1 MSDNPTIDPITGLP
15 LSNVVDPITGEQF
28 KNLRQLNTY
37 RQNYAKQPEQ
47 INPSTGWAMSTGDF
61 SNYSAYNVP
70 VAPRPFDMEE
80 LRARNQGTGE
90 KWLRGLGKF
99 GVTAG
104 SSFVNT
110 FTGMMGM
117 VDWGIDVINPQTN
130 ADLAKTQAKWAR
142 AIDTEKW
149 RDAARESMP
158 HYYTKEEL
166 ANTGTFGNM
175 FTANFASDKLL
186 DGLGFFV
193 GTAAATY
200 ATGGFSLLGRVG
212 QAANISRG
220 LAAWRAATT
229 LRSGQSIGKALSAA
243 RNTKFWASKIGGKAA
258 YLESAAYSAMGEAAL
273 EARETGRMTFE
284 KLKKAAESRKALA
297 GEDPNLT
304 PQELQ
309 QIKLQAIEA
318 EGAAFYGNLAVL
330 IPSNALMFR
339 GILRP
344 FNKAGVTSRFLR
356 ATTKAERSAGM
367 GNVVDKLAGLPT
379 GVRQIAQAARF
390 TAPLTTR
397 MATEGS
403 EEAAQFAIQEGI
415 TDYQLARMQ
424 NNGLG
429 DLVESLIDSN
439 KIKALGEALP
449 EIGNRAY
456 ETFSNPDSRE
466 QFIIGA
472 LVGLIGG
479 GRGAVEEA
487 QAKRE
492 MRDVQEKLFND
503 PNFYKLAAKGEATS
517 AAAEYVKAMDRAEQ
531 AGDQQLYEYF
541 QKRFQTAQILNH
553 YETGSLDLFRAMMKD
568 AELLEESEFKSL
580 FGIEESQSIDQ
591 KAMIA
596 DILERADEIEKSAA
610 LIDELHSMSPTRG
623 AARLFMSEEQKQ
635 REKED
640 IKDNDTYK
648 FFLKQELG
656 TINLADAAIRA
667 KVAKIKELFPGEDL
681 TIPVKQKDGR
691 TRIVNMENRL
701 LRYARNRFGAVQEGT
716 EEGTENIVPD
726 TRKLLQ
732 NLAQLQGQALL
743 AGGIETAEAFKN
755 ELQDLIA
762 IIQTKDNAATAMR
775 NLLRDPAGR
784 DLAISR
790 AKLVERLERRAKV
803 DEEGQGY
810 IRDTTTPEELEAKTE
825 GLRSSYKAQ
834 GLTPEQVDRA
844 MQPVETEIRERK
856 KARSEATDRWN
867 TMSKTAVAAETD
879 LSPLLQKHRTE
890 YLEKRPQEEPLVNT
904 EEEARRRQAERQQ
917 QQGQQTPKPTKTAD
931 IRPGISTSVS
941 GKEDALLTTVEGQ
954 RELVV
959 VQDDQG
965 RTFVVANENGE
976 LSTNDIHKERTLDGE
991 PIITNPELLSTED
1004 TAPGAEVEI
1013 VVIEDDWWVQNKN
1026 NPKYKN
1032 EPENIPMYIR
1042 VPDKGIVGTLIANN
1056 SPLRHTVY
1064 NAWKKGG
1071 EDTAIT
1077 IKIAEKIATNR
1088 NNARVESEQGLVPYM
1103 SNVVETLGN
1112 VPIGVVGFD
1121 RDAVTNRGIRLGNMH
1136 NLTDEDKAALS
1147 KAADEA
1153 VQRTGQKGVFNLRLG
1168 QVVAF
1173 HKNPKG
1179 EWTYS
1184 VLSTAKLNEEEQAKA
1199 FERIVNSSDEAT
1211 YDDLISLVGL
1221 NELEPESMGG
1231 LAALYLS
1238 VEDKYIEGTSRRMIR
1253 FALPEEFVKELNLDE
1268 DVSSVVG
1275 AIDSDALKMILE
1287 NPDAAA
1293 EILKDKKRAGNLIQS
1308 VGRDEEAEGPAYIE
1322 FSGVGFD
1329 VANKEQLGQ
1338 LLISA
1343 PEIIKDLLVNKR
1355 RQVSI
1360 DDLNADP
1367 NYLRELANE
1376 EHERGAEDTMF
1387 GFKGVISTDLKA
1399 HNGSVFHAIGMR
1411 FSDKVTV
1418 NGKVVDIAV
1427 PPITV
1432 PNAPKSQKPRTGSKS
1447 IEELL
1452 EEKRRAQEEK
1462 PEGPSEPKTLQQLL
1476 KERQEKQDKQD
1487 ASSPEFGAKMSAAL
1501 RLQNKGVENP
1511 TATEIGLEQIA
1522 QVQEKSKKIIAPGAE
1537 NHPGKTQE
1545 EKDMYYDTETKTYHP
1560 RVSFVVYNGQR
1571 ITNPKPALA
1580 AALAVGK
1587 QVDEAF
1593 RQYLSGEQV
1602 TALDAPG
1609 LSETLEAFA
1618 QELINNGETVVA
1630 RNLIVPNVQDNLYG
1644 EIDILTVD
1652 ENGVFRVY
1660 DLKTMKNAWTETWK
1674 NGDNIGQN
1682 IYETPYYK
1690 DGMPKQTEHS
1700 RQLSLYRIAL
1710 AKTYGI
1716 VAEQATVVGIKP
1728 TYKIE
1733 DITAGKSPASIE
1745 YIGLRDVPMLDTV
1758 SFTIDNVPGHVIFD
1772 VNEKRE
1778 EVGEEQEQ
1786 NNQEALNRLIQE
1798 QGGLS
1803 QQLGL
1808 EEDEDDPFG
1817 ATRAIATI
1825 GTSYKRMNR
1834 NQARKWLRDR
1844 NMPVEF
1850 YEAAVQIGS
1859 LTVHGY
1865 FKNGAVHL
1873 WHNAEVGTEY
1883 HEAFHYTFRILLN
1896 DEQREQLYA
1905 EARIKYNLPNATNLQ
1920 LEEEMAEDFRDYVF
1934 TAEQSAKG
1942 IKGKIIKFFKDLYNY
1957 IKILVSGKHVGIE
1970 QIYSLIESNKIPA
1983 KFERNTETLQ
1993 PKPGDSD
2000 MVTRAVSGMSAD
2012 VDTQAMVIDSIST
2025 VFKNEF
2031 DKRKEIESRKPRK
2044 MRLRDNEIAAILLGT
2059 SKSTRGDIADFFLRH
2074 SMAQLV
2080 NGELR
2085 YVPEDVFRKFIAAT
2099 PAEKGQIVKENNLI
2113 KAFPVADAT
2122 QAFPVEMLKSKT
2134 PEDFQ
2139 AMSALFFKIW
2149 NNWFD
2154 VIDERTGN
2162 VEKFGFREAVVH
2174 DLRRFGIS
2182 MTTNSLIKETFDTEE
2197 EGLAQKEEVNYDKI
2211 YAVTHFEQDP
2221 IKTVSQEVRRAFSE
2235 ILNMERN
2242 MLGFQTYINVEDAL
2256 RATLAVAIGS
2266 ETYEEIVA
2274 NIQYAAQEF
2283 DVLKPIAAYLTTNP
2297 KAENAAA
2304 IRRFL
2309 TKEYSEQRII
2319 MEEMLED
2326 DMRVKHVNSDR
2337 KSATI
2342 GWVTTWKGE
2351 SIETVAMEGLRPLAL
2366 MKENEDKTLSF
2377 NNNTLDGKSR
2387 LQHLKDAI
2395 ALYNNAKTFTDKLEA
2410 LSNIMWYSS
2419 LGMATSKSEA
2429 KRRLAVYFDNMEA
2442 SDRETAAGQL
2452 MGKLT
2457 TILRGVLEIKTE
2469 GGIVKPSAIKVR
2481 ENVINPFIKE
2491 GSSIKEIAEIAAEF
2505 NLPVAIAYVNA
2516 MGKTI
2521 YPYNLPTP
2529 FTEVLRELKK
2539 GTKGDRYNLM
2549 MQDLSMSM
2557 EFGEDNTARAM
2568 MLYMIEKGEFEIES
2582 FSLDAVMNE
2591 ITEETE
2597 DYKTMGERNSM
2608 IMRINM
2614 FLNQG
2619 AEYSYIP
2626 IPTQETRG
2634 RIDFLKMPKF
2644 GNVNPKSM
2652 VEAGIPRSMLKGK
2665 GLTGLSDASA
2675 QRVILTNVILRD
2687 LVRLSLDPN
2696 LYKEGKETNFHL
2708 TGIENTQLPA
2718 GKLSEIVQDAM
2729 GAKDRTEYQDFFD
2742 EIYRQ
2747 VDKYMEEVL
2756 KPNRNA
2762 FFDKLVEYNII
2773 KPTEE
2778 GSTVYEIPENS
2789 RIDSAGRKKYKD
2801 VNTLVAS
2808 YMFTDFISRIEM
2820 AQLFRGGIQN
2830 SKDTAAFYKRMGLI
2844 QTPGDKFMMKG
2855 EFKSNPEYGMN
2866 PTLRMT
2872 TVVDYL
2878 ITEDVHN
2885 EIADKIFRMVRDN
2898 LVKKGVGFEQ
2908 AVRRASDF
2916 ADLYR
2921 PNPDGEYSDGQAWIS
2936 PKMYSWIEQGLARW
2950 KDKTDDEWF
2959 ENYKNGGEWAAE
2971 YTPAYKFYLEEMMLH
2986 NGHMV
2991 PNMQK
2996 NSYVVLTREFVA
3008 GNPALEAMLEF
3019 MENNDVH
3026 VVNSLSAMKGYKGQ
3040 PFNPYNEDGSLKTA
3054 EQWISEAVIEEVR
3067 GDKLFMPQIIN
3078 DKQADETKVNR
3089 QIRKTVPSMVNTK
3102 AMYTLPDGQEM
3113 LGSDVL
3119 NRYHELHESIL
3130 EQQKDK
3136 LFDELGWNKLKADPR
3151 NAELRLDFLKR
3162 FREMVLDNLVKNDKV
3177 DLNIDKQLRIVEDL
3191 ETNTADF
3198 TVPVY
3203 FPVYARAFEN
3213 LIQSLVKSN
3222 VYTIKMPGS
3231 ELVQVAGPGR
3241 WNITETDGTVTNRE
3255 LRHLDIKE
3263 TTDKDGN
3270 VTKRELIHSEILISS
3285 DLAERLNL
3293 KVGDTGVAYRI
3304 PMQDYSSAVP
3314 SRIAGI
3320 LPEGYSKTIVVA
3332 GNIIIQTGSD
3342 FDIDKLFALFRN
3354 SNEKLTKL
3362 QKEKNELLDL
3372 IEAVLTNE
3380 ETMPYLFKPL
3390 DQETLN
3396 RLADNALYAGKYSA
3410 QSVAF
3415 DDPLAE
3421 IKMESNYKSAAT
3433 LVGAYA
3439 NAIAGLNVA
3448 TRAAQQSLE
3457 TEGQGIILNSSKHFT
3472 LNDRLLNQIQMI
3484 SPMDGERTLD
3494 GVVERLSAALDAA
3507 TKLIHSAINDN
3518 SVTVNAT
3525 VFLKSIGFPEE
3536 DIVALLTTPAVRKF
3550 VEIKRNNPNK
3560 GLMTVFMEAGLD
3572 KEQYKLIRDFDI
3584 EAGLPVLFTD
3594 TLRQI
3599 TAKNE
3604 GFVNGEWASERAEKA
3619 FEAFAHAYVGGNS
3632 LSNFYEVIAPDNMD
3646 GMGALSEIEAYLDVL
3661 DNYEAQGDKNI
3672 VGYSEVEKILLGGA
3686 YGTMRGFFST
3696 MQEVMELQSS
3706 LFITGNQSVRN
3717 FKAEFKDITGRARL
3731 RGEDHR
3737 FIDRALFYHILTK
3750 EGSPLGQYLR
3760 KDVVKQ
3766 MLIDAPT
3773 ESKGNLF
3780 VQVQEIMEDIP
3791 ALGANRML
3799 AKIIKSP
3806 GFEDEVNRVWGI
3818 GIENTEKMTNMVR
3831 NATIQDFQKLLETP
3845 EVYTQG
3851 MENAEEEN
3859 ERIKKLGIRLVLN
3872 SIITTGLA
3880 PSFGSYYSSIP
3891 IEFFLE
3897 IKDENGKSLM
3907 EYMQEEFQKVRFDE
3921 AYFDDFMFDFI
3932 QNYGTTTVAGVPLI
3946 SRVVGFRNPTKDGDA
3961 LTLVPKKSFNITE
3974 REIPLYATFR
3984 QGRKGVDKISVYEFD
3999 ADKGVYHKIHS
4010 LGIGGKVLEMNLRDA
4025 NGEIVR
4031 TSFWADKGPGKGRF
4045 VKIKVPGQ
4053 KTPKTIRMESRI
4065 GLTQSQISR
4074 PKKTRAPQRPGRN
4087 NNLDQKCD

>member
-15 LSNVVDPITGEQF
+15 LSNVVDPITGEPF
-28 KNLRQLNTY
+28 KNLRQLSTY
-37 RQNYAKQPEQ
+37 RHNYAKQPEQ

-61 SNYSAYNVP
+61 SNYSAYDVP
-70 VAPRPFDMEE
+70 VSPRPFDMEE

-90 KWLRGLGKF
+90 KWARGLGKF

-104 SSFVNT
+104 SSFINT

-117 VDWGIDVINPQTN
+117 VDWGIDVVNPYTT

-200 ATGGFSLLGRVG
+200 MTGGFSLLGTVG
-212 QAANISRG
+212 KTAQISRG
-220 LAAWRAATT
+220 LAAWKAATT
-229 LRSGQSIGKALSAA
+229 LRSGKSIGKALSAA
-243 RNTKFWASKIGGKAA
+243 RDTKFWASKIGGKVA
-258 YLESAAYSAMGEAAL
+258 YLESTAYMSMGEAAL

-284 KLKKAAESRKALA
+284 KLKTAAESRKTLA

-309 QIKLQAIEA
+309 QLKLQALEA

-344 FNKAGVTSRFLR
+344 FNKAGVTSKFLR

-367 GNVVDKLAGLPT
+367 GNVVDKLAGLPA
-379 GVRQIAQAARF
+379 GVRQVAQAARF

-429 DLVESLIDSN
+429 ELAESLINSN

-487 QAKRE
+487 KAKRE

-517 AAAEYVKAMDRAEQ
+517 AAAEYVKAMERAEK

-553 YETGSLDLFRAMMKD
+553 YETGSLDQFRAMMKD
-568 AELLEESEFKSL
+568 AELLEEGEFKKL
-580 FGIEESQSIDQ
+580 FEIEESQSIDQ

-596 DILERADEIEKSAA
+596 DILENANEIEKSAA
-610 LIDELHSMSPTRG
+610 LIDELHSVTPTRG
-623 AARLFMSEEQKQ
+623 AARLFMTEEQKQ

-640 IKDNDTYK
+640 IADNDTYK

-656 TINLADAAIRA
+656 TINLADAAVRA
-667 KVAKIKELFPGEDL
+667 KVAKMKELFPGEDL

-701 LRYARNRFGAVQEGT
+701 LRYARNRFGAVEEGA
-716 EEGTENIVPD
+716 EEGTEDVLVNAK
-726 TRKLLQ
+726 KLAENLQ
-732 NLAQLQGQALL
+732 RLTEQALL
-743 AGGIETAEAFKN
+743 AGGIEQAAAFRSEAE
-755 ELQDLIA
+755 DLVA
-762 IIQTKDNAATAMR
+762 IIKSKDNAATAMR
-775 NLLRDPAGR
+775 NLLRNPASR
-784 DLAISR
+784 DLAMSR
-790 AKLVERLERRAKV
+790 AKLVERLARRAKV
-803 DEEGQGY
+803 DEESQGY
-810 IRDTTTPEELEAKTE
+810 IRDTVTPEELEGKTE

-834 GLTPEQVDRA
+834 GLTQEQIDRA
-844 MQPVETEIRERK
+844 MQPVETEIRDRK

-879 LSPLLQKHRTE
+879 LSPLLQKHRAE

-904 EEEARRRQAERQQ
+904 EEEARKRQAERQQ
-917 QQGQQTPKPTKTAD
+917 QQGQQTPTPTKTAD

-941 GKEDALLTTVEGQ
+941 GKEDALLTSVEGQ

-959 VQDDQG
+959 VQDDKG

-976 LSTNDIHKERTLDGE
+976 LSTNDIHKERTLNGE
-991 PIITNPELLSTED
+991 PIITNPELLSTQD

-1071 EDTAIT
+1071 EQAPA
-1077 IKIAEKIATNR
+1077 IKIRITEKIATNR
-1088 NNARVESEQGLVPYM
+1088 NNARVEAEQGLIPYM

-1121 RDAVTNRGIRLGNMH
+1121 RDSVTNRGIRLGNMH
-1136 NLTDEDKAALS
+1136 KLSDEEKTALS
-1147 KAADEA
+1147 RAAEEA
-1153 VQRTGQKGVFNLRLG
+1153 VQRTGEKGVFNLRLG

-1184 VLSTAKLNEEEQAKA
+1184 VLSTAKLTEKEQAKA
-1199 FERIVNSSDEAT
+1199 FERIVNSSDEAV
-1211 YDDLISLVGL
+1211 YDDLITLVGL
-1221 NELEPESMGG
+1221 NELEPETMGG

-1238 VEDKYIEGTSRRMIR
+1238 VEDKYIDGTSRRMIR
-1253 FALPEEFVKELNLDE
+1253 FALPEDFVKELSLDE
-1268 DVSSVVG
+1268 EVSSVVG
-1275 AIDSDALKMILE
+1275 AIDSEALKMILE

-1308 VGRDEEAEGPAYIE
+1308 VGKDEEAEGSSYIE

-1329 VANKEQLGQ
+1329 VATKEQLVQ
-1338 LLISA
+1338 LLIGA
-1343 PEIIKDLLVNKR
+1343 PEMIEDLLVNKR

-1360 DDLNADP
+1360 DNLNADP
-1367 NYLRELANE
+1367 NYLTELANE
-1376 EHERGAEDTMF
+1376 EHDRGAEDTMF
-1387 GFKGVISTDLKA
+1387 GFKGVISTDLRA

-1418 NGKVVDIAV
+1418 NGKVVDISV

-1432 PNAPKSQKPRTGSKS
+1432 PNAAKPPAQREGPKSLTQ
-1447 IEELL
+1447 LL
-1452 EEKRRAQEEK
+1452 AEQEEQK
-1462 PEGPSEPKTLQQLL
+1462 TEGEAKPKTLSELIA
-1476 KERQEKQDKQD
+1476 EREKKQMEKD
-1487 ASSPEFGAKMSAAL
+1487 SSSPEFGAKMSAAL

-1537 NHPGKTQE
+1537 NHPGKTQK

-1560 RVSFVVYNGQR
+1560 RVSFVVYNGKR

-1587 QVDEAF
+1587 QVDDAF

-1644 EIDILTVD
+1644 EIDMLTVD
-1652 ENGVFRVY
+1652 EKGVFRVY
-1660 DLKTMKNAWTETWK
+1660 DLKTMKNAWTETFK
-1674 NGDNIGQN
+1674 SGDNIGQN
-1682 IYETPYYK
+1682 VYETPFYK
-1690 DGMPKQTEHS
+1690 DGMSKQTEHS
-1700 RQLSLYRIAL
+1700 RQLSLYRIGL
-1710 AKTYGI
+1710 AKEYGI

-1733 DITAGKSPASIE
+1733 DITEGKSPTSIE

-1778 EVGEEQEQ
+1778 EVDEEQKQ
-1786 NNQEALNRLIQE
+1786 KNQDLLNELIEKEGGLGGLLNIQE
-1798 QGGLS
+1798 
-1803 QQLGL
+1803 
-1808 EEDEDDPFG
+1808 DPDDPFG

-1896 DEQREQLYA
+1896 DAQREQLYA

-1934 TAEQSAKG
+1934 TVEQSGKG

-1957 IKILVSGKHVGIE
+1957 IKILISGKHIGIE

-2000 MVTRAVSGMSAD
+2000 MVTRAVSGMDAD
-2012 VDTQAMVIDSIST
+2012 VDTQAMVIDSVST

-2031 DKRKEIESRKPRK
+2031 DKRKEIESRKPKK

-2059 SKSTRGDIADFFLRH
+2059 SENTRGDIAEFFLRH
-2074 SMAQLV
+2074 SIAQV
-2080 NGELR
+2080 DNGALR
-2085 YVPEDVFRKFIAAT
+2085 YVDEEVFRKFITGT
-2099 PAEKGQIVKENNLI
+2099 PVERGLLAKDPKNRLI
-2113 KAFPVADAT
+2113 KGFPVADAT
-2122 QAFPVEMLKSKT
+2122 QAFPIEMLKSKT

-2139 AMSALFFKIW
+2139 AMAKLFYQIW
-2149 NNWFD
+2149 NRWFD
-2154 VIDERTGN
+2154 VVDERTGN
-2162 VEKFGFREAVVH
+2162 VEKFGFREAVIH
-2174 DLRRFGIS
+2174 DLKRFGIN
-2182 MTTNSLIKETFDTEE
+2182 MTTNSLIKETFDIEE
-2197 EGLAQKEEVNYDKI
+2197 EGLVQKEEVNYDKI

-2235 ILNMERN
+2235 ILNIERN
-2242 MLGFQTYINVEDAL
+2242 KLGFQTYINVEDAL

-2266 ETYEEIVA
+2266 ETYEQIVA
-2274 NIQYAAQEF
+2274 NIQSAAEEF
-2283 DVLKPIAAYLTTNP
+2283 DVLKPIAAYLRENP

-2319 MEEMLED
+2319 MEEMLDD

-2337 KSATI
+2337 KSAAI
-2342 GWVTTWKGE
+2342 AWVTTWKGE
-2351 SIETVAMEGLRPLAL
+2351 SIETTPMDGMRPLAL

-2377 NNNTLDGKSR
+2377 HNNTLNGKSR

-2395 ALYNNAKTFTDKLEA
+2395 SLYNNAKTFTDKVEA
-2410 LSNIMWYSS
+2410 LSNLMWYSS
-2419 LGMATSKSEA
+2419 LGIATSKSESS
-2429 KRRLAVYFDNMEA
+2429 RRLAVYFGNMEA
-2442 SDRETAAGQL
+2442 ADREIAASRL
-2452 MGKLT
+2452 MGKLM

-2469 GGIVKPSAIKVR
+2469 GGIVKPSAIKAQD
-2481 ENVINPFIKE
+2481 NVINPFTKE

-2529 FTEVLRELKK
+2529 FTELLRELRK
-2539 GTKGDRYNLM
+2539 GEKGDRYNLM

-2557 EFGEDNTARAM
+2557 EFGDNNASRAM
-2568 MLYMIEKGEFEIES
+2568 VLYMIEKGEFEIES
-2582 FSLDAVMNE
+2582 FALDAVMNE

-2626 IPTQETRG
+2626 IPTQETRA

-2644 GNVNPKSM
+2644 TINKSM

-2665 GLTGLSDASA
+2665 GLPGPAVKDFSA

-2687 LVRLSLDPN
+2687 LVRLSLNPN

-2708 TGIENTQLPA
+2708 SGIENTQMPA

-2729 GAKDRTEYQDFFD
+2729 NAKDRTEYQDFFD

-2762 FFDKLVEYNII
+2762 FIEQLVEYNII
-2773 KPTEE
+2773 KPKEE

-2789 RIDSAGRKKYKD
+2789 RIDSNGRKDYKD
-2801 VNTLVAS
+2801 VNTLIAS
-2808 YMFTDFISRIEM
+2808 YMFTDLISRIEM

-2830 SKDTAAFYKRMGLI
+2830 SKSVAEFYKRMGLI

-2855 EFKSNPEYGMN
+2855 EFKGNPEYGMN
-2866 PTLRMT
+2866 PVLRT
-2872 TVVDYL
+2872 ATIKDYL
-2878 ITEDVHN
+2878 ITEDIHN
-2885 EIADKIFRMVRDN
+2885 EIADRIFRMMRDH
-2898 LVKKGVGFEQ
+2898 LVKKGVGPEQ
-2908 AVRRASDF
+2908 AVQRASDF

-2950 KDKTDDEWF
+2950 KEGKDDEWY
-2959 ENYKNGGEWAAE
+2959 EIYKNGGEWAAE
-2971 YTPAYKFYLEEMMLH
+2971 YTPAYKFYLEQMMIQS
-2986 NGHMV
+2986 GHMV

-3008 GNPALEAMLEF
+3008 GNSALEAMLEF
-3019 MENNDVH
+3019 MEEKDVH

-3040 PFNPYNEDGSLKTA
+3040 LFNPYNEDNSLKTA
-3054 EQWISEAVIEEVR
+3054 EQWISEAVVEEVR

-3078 DKQADETKVNR
+3078 DKQSDESKMNR
-3089 QIRKTVPSMVNTK
+3089 QIRKTVPSMVNTQS
-3102 AMYTLPDGQEM
+3102 MYTLPDGSEM
-3113 LGSDVL
+3113 LGSDIL

-3130 EQQKDK
+3130 DQQANKV
-3136 LFDELGWNKLKADPR
+3136 FNELGWNKLKADPR
-3151 NAELRLDFLKR
+3151 NPELRLDFLKR
-3162 FREMVLDNLVKNDKV
+3162 FREMILDNLVKNDKV
-3177 DLNIDKQLRIVEDL
+3177 DLNIDKQLRIIEDL
-3191 ETNTADF
+3191 ETNTVDF

-3203 FPVYARAFEN
+3203 FPAYARAFEN
-3213 LIQSLVKSN
+3213 LIQSLFKSN
-3222 VYTIKMPGS
+3222 VYTVKMPGA
-3231 ELVQVAGPGR
+3231 ELVQVAGSGR

-3270 VTKRELIHSEILISS
+3270 ITKRELVHSEILISA

-3354 SNEKLTKL
+3354 SNEKLTQL
-3362 QKEKNELLDL
+3362 QKEKNELLNL

-3390 DQETLN
+3390 AQETLN

-3457 TEGQGIILNSSKHFT
+3457 AEGQGIILNASKHFT

-3550 VEIKRNNPNK
+3550 VEIKKNNPNK
-3560 GLMTVFMEAGLD
+3560 GIMTVFMESGLD
-3572 KEQYKLIRDFDI
+3572 KDKYKLIRDFDI

-3599 TAKNE
+3599 TAKNQ
-3604 GFVNGEWASERAEKA
+3604 GFTNGKWASEGAEKA
-3619 FEAFAHAYVGGNS
+3619 FEAFAHAYVAGNS

-3672 VGYSEVEKILLGGA
+3672 VGYTEVEKILIGDS

-3717 FKAEFKDITGRARL
+3717 FKAEFKDITGRAKL

-3750 EGSPLGQYLR
+3750 EGSPLGKYLR
-3760 KDVVKQ
+3760 KDVVRQ
-3766 MLIDAPT
+3766 MMIDTPA

-3799 AKIIKSP
+3799 AKIIKGP

-3831 NATIQDFQKLLETP
+3831 NATIQDFQRLLQTP
-3845 EVYTQG
+3845 EIYTQD

-3907 EYMQEEFQKVRFDE
+3907 EYMRQEFEKVRFDE

-3932 QNYGTTTVAGVPLI
+3932 QNYGTTKVAGIPLI
-3946 SRVVGFRNPTKDGDA
+3946 SRVVGFKNPTKDGDA
-3961 LTLVPKKSFNITE
+3961 LTLVPGKNFDITE
-3974 REIPLYATFR
+3974 REVPLYATFR

-4031 TSFWADKGPGKGRF
+4031 TSFWADKGPGQGRF
-4045 VKIKVPGQ
+4045 VKIKVPG
-4053 KTPKTIRMESRI
+4053 KKPKTVRMESRI
-4065 GLTQSQISR
+4065 GLRRSQISR
-4074 PKKTRAPQRPGRN
+4074 PKKTRAPQRPSKN